1 MLKFL
6 KDKLKTYID
15 HRIEN
20 STQELQN
27 KLNQR
32 IKDANNSL
40 FKNIEYF
47 KNNLS
52 LQHHNPGSP
61 QKRYVFIC
69 GFARNATSI
78 LSEVLNSSTEVFIG
92 SEINVH
98 MLEDNPKS
106 FLVYGGETIEEQFN
120 NRKISELPICYKGA
134 FIPGSTTPSD
144 YSLLDFLNRNT
155 EAYQIAGDKM
165 ALSDFKYGEKTQQ
178 QMLDSFCQKYPD
190 AIYFFTLR
198 SPSEVFSSFSR
209 MFPNSSFESL
219 VQSLLETW
227 KIILTQFLI
236 LNQSY
241 IIFADDITGELLPEL
256 EEILDTKL
264 NFAKEYL
271 GRSFKSNHKS
281 AEQVNA
287 LSSEKLNILED
298 CEKVFGEIRS
308 VFDKES
314 TLVKKNRSYFI
325 SLKVVNFCEN
335 IDGIIDRIGISTQS

>member
-1 MLKFL
+1 
-6 KDKLKTYID
+6 
-15 HRIEN
+15 
-20 STQELQN
+20 
-27 KLNQR
+27 
-32 IKDANNSL
+32 
-40 FKNIEYF
+40 
-47 KNNLS
+47 
-52 LQHHNPGSP
+52 
-61 QKRYVFIC
+61 
-69 GFARNATSI
+69 
-78 LSEVLNSSTEVFIG
+78 
-92 SEINVH
+92 